1 MYNQKKW
8 EGHTDKQIAQAILI
22 DALNFAL
29 TEDHPN
35 IITDLSILEDQDG
48 KSKMKR
54 VKKMLAKMA
63 HKIFL
68 AYGHTKDLDMSAH
81 PIIEVFDELDIQ
93 ERPMTI
99 TKMVTEKWKPRTTV
113 S

>member
-8 EGHTDKQIAQAILI
+8 EYHTDKQIAQSILI
-22 DALNFAL
+22 DALNLAL
-29 TEDHPN
+29 TENHPA
-35 IITDLSILEDQDG
+35 IETDLMVLEDQDG
-48 KSKMKR
+48 KGKMKR
-54 VKKMLAKMA
+54 VKKMLANMA

-81 PIIEVFDELDIQ
+81 PIIEVFDEFDIQ

-99 TKMVTEKWKPRTTV
+99 TKMVTEKWKPKRV